1 MELLFVFFDD
11 YNSVDN
17 IGVNFGGKYIFKY
30 YKCESELKLEIV
42 KNNKYIESF
51 FNVTES
57 NNITNLTGIVGEN
70 GSGKTT
76 ILNNIGR
83 IVYNNEISKSIS
95 EDKFSDELILSFI
108 KDGKIIIFSHEK
120 FIKTAK
126 NVKYPDDI
134 EVEIII
140 YGNKNTKNL
149 IIENQYKQ
157 VVRES
162 QILKDIT
169 CIYFSN
175 IFDNTYPEILT
186 SECNGYYDISI
197 NGILANLWR
206 NKISIAGIRAPR
218 KINREE
224 SIRNNKYGINTFKS
238 LKIKQIYQQIYF
250 IMNNLDIKDEDIVL
264 PKTLNISCEFIYG
277 QPSLRF
283 HDEKI
288 NANENY
294 IENKIYRKLNDS
306 SEVNIV
312 RKTFLIAI
320 LDAYFE
326 EMQRPIDDLKEF
338 KRQEEKC
345 VLDIA
350 EGDIFLL
357 LDKYWERW
365 QTYFKDKKLKHFD
378 IDKFK
383 IVHKTYIEL
392 IEIIDEMICNN
403 EKNIKIHSGLI
414 NRNYL
419 DGRISTCEEKLGS
432 LEINIKDNSEVV
444 LELLDILDKVNIDQ
458 NIITFTWRNISS
470 GEYAMLETYSRIY
483 DVIKNNKKINK
494 NILLLIDEGELYLHP
509 EWQRVYI
516 YKILR
521 FLNIIF
527 KEYKIQIVFAS
538 NTPLLITDIPRNNL
552 VMLKKNIINEENK
565 SSLYCED
572 DETFASNI
580 TSLLKK
586 SFFMKSTTGKFAKT
600 KINHVLQFL
609 TKKDFGLKEE
619 DCNLDLDKNTSLR
632 IINCIGEPVIRKKLM
647 QLYNEEYQE
656 ESISTLLESE
666 IDLLIKN
673 GLNISDKDKLR
684 QVEQNLSKV
693 LDKVKTALEDK

>member
-1 MELLFVFFDD
+1 MELLFAFFEDC
-11 YNSVDN
+11 NSVNN
-17 IGVNFGGKYIFKY
+17 IGVNFGGKYTFKY
-30 YKCESELKLEIV
+30 KKCESELKIV
-42 KNNKYIESF
+42 KNNRYIESF
-51 FNVTES
+51 FNVTKS

-83 IVYNNEISKSIS
+83 IIYDSEISKLSS
-95 EDKFSDELILSFI
+95 EDKFQHELILSFI
-108 KDGKIIIFSHEK
+108 KDDKIIIFSHEK

-126 NVKYPDDI
+126 NVQYPDDI
-134 EVEIII
+134 EVEVII
-140 YGNKNTKNL
+140 YGSENTENL
-149 IIENQYKQ
+149 IIENNHKQ

-186 SECNGYYDISI
+186 SEYNGYYDISI
-197 NGILANLWR
+197 NGILANLGR
-206 NKISIAGIRAPR
+206 NKINLTGIRAPR

-224 SIRNNKYGINTFKS
+224 NIRNNKYGINTFKS
-238 LKIKQIYQQIYF
+238 LKIKQIYQQICF
-250 IMNNLDIKDEDIVL
+250 IINHFNIKDEDIVL
-264 PKTLNISCEFIYG
+264 PKTLNISCAFIYG

-283 HDEKI
+283 HDENI
-288 NANENY
+288 NAKESY
-294 IENKIYRKLNDS
+294 IENKIYRKLNDT

-326 EMQRPIDDLKEF
+326 EMQRPVDDPKKF
-338 KRQEEKC
+338 KIHEEKYS
-345 VLDIA
+345 VGITK
-350 EGDIFLL
+350 EDIFSLL
-357 LDKYWERW
+357 SEYWRMW
-365 QTYFKDKKLKHFD
+365 YAYFKNKRLKHFD
-378 IDKFK
+378 VDEFK
-383 IVHKTYIEL
+383 IVHQIYIDL
-392 IEIIDEMICNN
+392 IKIIDKIISDNTE
-403 EKNIKIHSGLI
+403 NIKIH
-414 NRNYL
+414 
-419 DGRISTCEEKLGS
+419 DGQVKRQYSNGTVSIGNEKLGS
-432 LEINIKDNSEVV
+432 LEISIKDNSKIV
-444 LELLDILDKVNIDQ
+444 LKLLDILERVNIDQ
-458 NIITFTWRNISS
+458 DIITFTWRNISS
-470 GEYAMLETYSRIY
+470 GEYAMLETYSRLY

-552 VMLKKNIINEENK
+552 VMLKKDIVDEENK

-586 SFFMKSTTGKFAKT
+586 SFFMKSTTGEFAKI
-600 KINHVLQFL
+600 KINNVLSFL
-609 TKKDFGLKEE
+609 TDKKYDGK
-619 DCNLDLDKNTSLR
+619 LDKHSSLM
-632 IINCIGEPVIRKKLM
+632 IINSIGEPVIRKKLM
-647 QLYNEEYQE
+647 QLYNEKYQE
-656 ESISTLLESE
+656 ESISILLESE